1 MLQSLF
7 RCVGGYRPLPTLVG
21 AAALCLGGVSARAQ
35 CGTSVLW
42 HDGGE
47 VTASH
52 ATPSYYLG
60 GAANEP
66 RLYSMGK
73 PAAPGPEATHN
84 PGGGPLTAV
93 LDGDYVYVALGER
106 GVEIIDMTN
115 PAAPVQ
121 VQSIGGGNAKDVAV
135 SSGKLFV
142 CWNGDIRTYDV
153 SNPAIPQWLS
163 TYAIGN
169 AIEIESR
176 NNIVFAMGGFTV
188 TAVDY
193 QNPTSPVFRDSVAFA
208 DTTRRMDV
216 RPGTLAVL
224 ADSDIFFFDIST
236 PSNITQVSAVTNV
249 ATSIDDGTCE
259 FGQAGGVP
267 VLYFVNFDRNLDAVS
282 LANPASPQ
290 PMPAIALDLSSSTR
304 VAAPSADRVHVA
316 MGSGLISFATT
327 LSGASQLSS
336 VNMGPVGLRGLVTA
350 GNALVAAPGNALLVY
365 DATNPAAPVLAASV
379 PLPDFVNALA
389 ADGARVYVQTDGEI
403 LQTYDVSNPASPL
416 LLGEDTVVSD
426 AWEMHARGD
435 YLYMTTWAE
444 KFDIYRVADPNNIR
458 RKSSTETM
466 FSAGLVVEDAIA
478 YVVTGATIDIYDT
491 ADPSNPELL
500 AMHPSP
506 GLWAFES
513 AVMMPGH
520 ILAAMTGIGEC
531 QAIDVSNPA
540 NPAVRATLNFPGLLP
555 FPHAAGSLLI
565 VSRPQEVKLVDWS
578 DPSSPVILPQ
588 TLRQSGQMEYGT
600 MVGTVFFG
608 TSYYE
613 IGIDAFDL
621 PGLPRLTQQP
631 VAQMVCASDTSV
643 QLSVTLAE
651 PAGATYRWRRAGFPM
666 SNGTTTWGTTI
677 SGATTATLTF
687 TNPHVQDIALYDCV
701 ITNSC
706 GSITSKGVSLFPGIA
721 PQIVLEPQDRN
732 VCPSGSATL
741 SVGWLGSLPATF
753 AWEAEAPAGSGNWIG
768 VNDGEFTRFSI
779 EGATT
784 RFLTISAQVGETL
797 PELLQTRYRCVVTN
811 ECGSATSDAA
821 TLRICVGD
829 YNCDGF
835 VNGNDFDDFAGY
847 FEAGDP
853 AADVNRDGFVNG
865 DDYDVF
871 AEAFEAGC

>member
-1 MLQSLF
+1 MLNSLY
-7 RCVGGYRPLPTLVG
+7 CSVGSYRSLTAMVG
-21 AAALCLGGVSARAQ
+21 VAALMLGGAKARAQ

-60 GAANEP
+60 GAANEL
-66 RLYSMGK
+66 RIYSMAN
-73 PAAPGPEATHN
+73 PAAPVLESTYIL
-84 PGGGPLTAV
+84 GGVPIKIEK
-93 LDGDYVYVALGER
+93 DGDYVYVALGER

-188 TAVDY
+188 TAVDF

-208 DTTRRMDV
+208 YSTRRMDV

-224 ADSDIFFFDIST
+224 ADSDIYFFDIST

-259 FGQAGGVP
+259 FGQADGVP
-267 VLYFVNFDRNLDAVS
+267 VLYFVNFDHDLDAVS

-290 PMPAIALDLSSSTR
+290 PMPVITQNLSASTR
-304 VAAPSADRVHVA
+304 VAAPSTDRVHVA

-327 LSGASQLSS
+327 LSGASQVSS

-389 ADGARVYVQTDGEI
+389 ADGARVYVQTEGEI

-466 FSAGLVVEDAIA
+466 PQADLVVEDGIA
-478 YVVTGATIDIYDT
+478 YVLSGPTIDVYDT

-500 AMHPSP
+500 AVHPAP
-506 GLWAFES
+506 GFWDFEL

-520 ILAAMTGIGEC
+520 ILAAMTGSGEC

-540 NPAVRATLNFPGLLP
+540 NPATRATLNFPGLLP
-555 FPHAAGSLLI
+555 YPHAAGSLLV

-588 TLRQSGQMEYGT
+588 TLRQSGEMEYGT
-600 MVGTVFFG
+600 MVGTVFFATG
-608 TSYYE
+608 YYGA
-613 IGIDAFDL
+613 GIDAFDL
-621 PGLPRLTQQP
+621 PGLPRLTHQP
-631 VAQMVCASDTSV
+631 EAQMVCAIDASA

-651 PAGATYRWRRAGFPM
+651 PAGATYRWRRGGFPM
-666 SNGTTTWGTTI
+666 SNGTTGWGTTI
-677 SGATTATLTF
+677 SGVTTPTLTF
-687 TNPHVQDIALYDCV
+687 TNPHVQDLALYDCV

-706 GSITSKGVSLFPGIA
+706 GSITSKSVSLFPGIS
-721 PQIVLEPQDRN
+721 PQIVIEPQDRN

-753 AWEAEAPAGSGNWIG
+753 AWQAEIPAGSGTWIG
-768 VNDGEFTRFSI
+768 VSDGEFARFSI

-784 RFLTISAQVGETL
+784 RFLTISAQAGETL
-797 PELLQTRYRCVVTN
+797 PEFVQTRYRCVVSN
-811 ECGSATSDAA
+811 DCGSATSDAA

-835 VNGNDFDDFAGY
+835 VNGNDFDDFAGF